1 MMNKSKNY
9 PIVKSESE
17 WHNELSDEEFRVL
30 RKKGTELPFTGKYN
44 NHFDKGIYR
53 CRACD
58 TPLYDSESK
67 FESGC
72 GWPSYDKALPGALEF
87 IKDNSH
93 GMIRTE
99 IVCAKCGGHQGHV
112 FNDGPSTTGE
122 RYCVNSV
129 SIRFD
134 SE

>member
-1 MMNKSKNY
+1 MNKSKNY
-9 PIVKSESE
+9 PIVKSEYE
-17 WHNELSDEEFRVL
+17 WHNELSNEEFRVL
-30 RKKGTELPFTGKYN
+30 RKKGTELPFTGKNN

>member
-1 MMNKSKNY
+1 MNKSKNY
-9 PIVKSESE
+9 PIVKSEYE
-17 WHNELSDEEFRVL
+17 WHNELSNEEFRVL

-67 FESGC
+67 FESSC

>member
-1 MMNKSKNY
+1 MNKPKNY

-44 NHFDKGIYR
+44 NHFDKGVYR

-112 FNDGPSTTGE
+112 FNDGPSSTGE

>member
-1 MMNKSKNY
+1 MSKSKNY

-99 IVCAKCGGHQGHV
+99 IVCAKCGGHQGHL

>member
-17 WHNELSDEEFRVL
+17 WQKELSEEEFRVL

>member
-30 RKKGTELPFTGKYN
+30 RKKSTELPFTGQYN

-58 TPLYDSESK
+58 TPLFDSESK

-72 GWPSYDKALPGALEF
+72 GWPSYNKALPGALEF

-112 FNDGPSTTGE
+112 FNDGPSSSGE

>member
-1 MMNKSKNY
+1 MNKSKKY
-9 PIVKSESE
+9 QIVKSEYE
-17 WHNELSDEEFRVL
+17 WHNELSNEEFRVL

>member
-1 MMNKSKNY
+1 MNKSKNY

-30 RKKGTELPFTGKYN
+30 RKKGTELPFTGQYN

-53 CRACD
+53 CRACE

-72 GWPSYDKALPGALEF
+72 GWPSYDKAFPGALEF

-112 FNDGPSTTGE
+112 FNDGPSSTGE

>member
-1 MMNKSKNY
+1 MNKSKNY

-30 RKKGTELPFTGKYN
+30 RKKGTELPFTGQYN

-72 GWPSYDKALPGALEF
+72 GWPSYDKAFPGALEF

-112 FNDGPSTTGE
+112 FNDGPSSTGE

>member
-30 RKKGTELPFTGKYN
+30 RKKGTELPFTGQYN

-72 GWPSYDKALPGALEF
+72 GWPSYDKAFPGALEF

-112 FNDGPSTTGE
+112 FNDGPSSTGE

>member
-1 MMNKSKNY
+1 MNKPEKY

-112 FNDGPSTTGE
+112 FNDGPSSTGE

>member
-1 MMNKSKNY
+1 MNKSKNY
-9 PIVKSESE
+9 PIVKSEYE
-17 WHNELSDEEFRVL
+17 WHNELSNEEFRVL

-72 GWPSYDKALPGALEF
+72 GWPSYNKALSGALEF

-112 FNDGPSTTGE
+112 FNDGPSSTGE

>member
-30 RKKGTELPFTGKYN
+30 RKKGTELPFTGQYN

-53 CRACD
+53 CRACE

-72 GWPSYDKALPGALEF
+72 GWPSYDKAFPGALEF

-112 FNDGPSTTGE
+112 FNDGPSSTGE

-129 SIRFD
+129 SIHFD

>member
-30 RKKGTELPFTGKYN
+30 RKKGTELPFTGQYN

-72 GWPSYDKALPGALEF
+72 GWPSYNKALSGALEF

-112 FNDGPSTTGE
+112 FNDGPSSTGE

>member
-1 MMNKSKNY
+1 MNKSKNY

-72 GWPSYDKALPGALEF
+72 GWPSYDRALPGALEF

-112 FNDGPSTTGE
+112 FNDGPSSTSE

>member
-1 MMNKSKNY
+1 MNKSKNY

-72 GWPSYDKALPGALEF
+72 GWPSYDRALPGALEF

-112 FNDGPSTTGE
+112 FNDGPSNTGE

>member
-1 MMNKSKNY
+1 MNKSKNY

-30 RKKGTELPFTGKYN
+30 RKKGTELPFTGQYN

-112 FNDGPSTTGE
+112 FNDGPSSTGE

-129 SIRFD
+129 SIHFD

>member
-1 MMNKSKNY
+1 MNKSKNY
-9 PIVKSESE
+9 PIVRSEYE
-17 WHNELSDEEFRVL
+17 WHNELSNEEFRVL

-112 FNDGPSTTGE
+112 FNDGASTTGE

>member
-1 MMNKSKNY
+1 MNKSENY

-112 FNDGPSTTGE
+112 FNDGASTTGE

>member
-1 MMNKSKNY
+1 MNKPKNY

-53 CRACD
+53 CRACES
-58 TPLYDSESK
+58 PLYDSESK
-67 FESGC
+67 FKSGC

-112 FNDGPSTTGE
+112 FNDGPSSTGE

>member
-1 MMNKSKNY
+1 MNKSKNY

-72 GWPSYDKALPGALEF
+72 GWPSYDRALPGALEF

-129 SIRFD
+129 SIRFV

>member
-1 MMNKSKNY
+1 MNKSKNY
-9 PIVKSESE
+9 PIVKSEYE
-17 WHNELSDEEFRVL
+17 WHNELSNEEFRVL

-87 IKDNSH
+87 IKDKSH

-112 FNDGPSTTGE
+112 FNDGPSSTGE

>member
-1 MMNKSKNY
+1 MNKSKNY

-30 RKKGTELPFTGKYN
+30 RKKGTELPFTGQYN

-72 GWPSYDKALPGALEF
+72 GWPSYNKALSGALEF

-112 FNDGPSTTGE
+112 FNDGPSSTGE

>member
-1 MMNKSKNY
+1 MNKPRNY

-30 RKKGTELPFTGKYN
+30 RKKGTEIPFTGKYN

-53 CRACD
+53 CKACES
-58 TPLYDSESK
+58 PLYDSESK

-112 FNDGPSTTGE
+112 FNDGPSSTGE

>member
-30 RKKGTELPFTGKYN
+30 RKKSTELPFTGQYN

-58 TPLYDSESK
+58 TPLFDSESK

-72 GWPSYDKALPGALEF
+72 GWPSYNKALPGALEF

-112 FNDGPSTTGE
+112 FNDGPSSTGE

>member
-1 MMNKSKNY
+1 MNKSKNY
-9 PIVKSESE
+9 PIVKSEYE
-17 WHNELSDEEFRVL
+17 WHNELSNEEFRVL

-58 TPLYDSESK
+58 TPLYNSESK

>member
-1 MMNKSKNY
+1 MNKSKNY
-9 PIVKSESE
+9 PIVKSEYE
-17 WHNELSDEEFRVL
+17 WHNELSNEEFRVL

-58 TPLYDSESK
+58 TPLYDSASK

-72 GWPSYDKALPGALEF
+72 GWPSYDKALPGALEY

-112 FNDGPSTTGE
+112 FNDGPSSTGE

-134 SE
+134 SG

>member
-1 MMNKSKNY
+1 MNKSKNY
-9 PIVKSESE
+9 PIVKSEYE
-17 WHNELSDEEFRVL
+17 WHNELSNEEFRVL

-67 FESGC
+67 FESSC

-87 IKDNSH
+87 IKDNSQ

-112 FNDGPSTTGE
+112 FNDGPTTTGE

>member
-1 MMNKSKNY
+1 MNKSKNY
-9 PIVKSESE
+9 PIVKSEYE
-17 WHNELSDEEFRVL
+17 WHNELSNEEFRVL

-112 FNDGPSTTGE
+112 FNDGPSSTGE

>member
-1 MMNKSKNY
+1 MNKSKNY

-112 FNDGPSTTGE
+112 FNDGPSSTGE

-129 SIRFD
+129 SIRFV

>member
-1 MMNKSKNY
+1 MNKSKNY
-9 PIVKSESE
+9 PIVKSEYE
-17 WHNELSDEEFRVL
+17 WHNELSNEEFRVL

-87 IKDNSH
+87 IKDKSH

>member
-1 MMNKSKNY
+1 MNKSKNY

-67 FESGC
+67 FKSGC

-112 FNDGPSTTGE
+112 FNDGPSSTGE

>member
-1 MMNKSKNY
+1 MNKSKNY
-9 PIVKSESE
+9 PIVKSEYE
-17 WHNELSDEEFRVL
+17 WHNELSNEEFRVL

-112 FNDGPSTTGE
+112 FNDGPTTTGE

>member
-1 MMNKSKNY
+1 MNKSKNY
-9 PIVKSESE
+9 PIVKSEYE
-17 WHNELSDEEFRVL
+17 WHNELSNEEFRVL
-30 RKKGTELPFTGKYN
+30 RKKGTELPFTGQYN

-53 CRACD
+53 CRACE

-72 GWPSYDKALPGALEF
+72 GWPSYDKAFPGALEF

-112 FNDGPSTTGE
+112 FNDGPSSTGE

>member
-1 MMNKSKNY
+1 MNKSKNY

-72 GWPSYDKALPGALEF
+72 GWPSYDKALPRALEF

-112 FNDGPSTTGE
+112 FNDGPSSTGE

>member
-1 MMNKSKNY
+1 MNKSKNY

-112 FNDGPSTTGE
+112 FNDGPSITGE

>member
-1 MMNKSKNY
+1 MNKSKSY

-44 NHFDKGIYR
+44 NHFDKGVYR

-72 GWPSYDKALPGALEF
+72 GWPSYDKALPGALKF

-129 SIRFD
+129 SIRFV

>member
-1 MMNKSKNY
+1 MNKSKNY
-9 PIVKSESE
+9 PIVKSEYE

-67 FESGC
+67 FESAC
-72 GWPSYDKALPGALEF
+72 GWPSYDKAHPGALEF

-112 FNDGPSTTGE
+112 FNDGPSSTGE

>member
-30 RKKGTELPFTGKYN
+30 RKKSTELPFTGQYN

-58 TPLYDSESK
+58 TPLFDSESK

-72 GWPSYDKALPGALEF
+72 GWPSYNKALPGALEF

-112 FNDGPSTTGE
+112 FNDGPSSTGE

-129 SIRFD
+129 SIHFD

>member
-1 MMNKSKNY
+1 MNKSKNY
-9 PIVKSESE
+9 PIVKSEYE
-17 WHNELSDEEFRVL
+17 WHNELSNEEFRVL

-87 IKDNSH
+87 IEDNSH